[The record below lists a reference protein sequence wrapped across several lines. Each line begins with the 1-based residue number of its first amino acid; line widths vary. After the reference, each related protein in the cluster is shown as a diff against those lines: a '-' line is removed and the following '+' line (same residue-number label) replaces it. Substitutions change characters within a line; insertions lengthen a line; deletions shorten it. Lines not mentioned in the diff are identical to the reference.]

1 VADTIST
8 SGISPGQIIKSEQ
21 VLRIIYAL
29 NGVSGSTILMS
40 GSLGVTGSAEFL
52 SPVRLYSGATGS
64 LEGTSSWA
72 VTASYALN
80 ASGADTGSL
89 LITASFSNPVIT
101 FTKGDNSVFLVDLT
115 DLVPATASLALTAS
129 YFSGSIS
136 NAISASYALTAS
148 YFAGGVVTFP
158 YTGSAI
164 ISGSLS
170 VTGSTNVTGSLY
182 VNGLLIG
189 ADTGAQLG
197 IWRYTSSL
205 STGVDP
211 GNGYFKLNA
220 AWSSSPTSASF
231 DNFAYNPNVSF
242 SGYLDNL
249 TAGTIIKLVSLAEP
263 GAYKLLQITTVAPPE
278 SGYESYGVIQL
289 TGAGNDPNEGDQFA
303 FIPVG
308 SPGVGFDTIYNA
320 GPGRVILSDGSSN
333 AATASSNIVYNN
345 DTLSIT
351 GSTVFT
357 SGTGTTD
364 ILLIKSGSTTFF
376 NVKADSTT
384 DIYSNQFYVRDL
396 TTQQPVLTVSESIVQ
411 FATQSTAPVGS
422 TQAGTIWFTS
432 ESFYVGLE

>member
-1 VADTIST
+1 MADTIST

-278 SGYESYGVIQL
+278 SGYESYGVTQL
-289 TGAGNDPNEGDQFA
+289 TSAGNDPNEGDQFA

-320 GPGRVILSDGSSN
+320 GPGRVILSDGSPN

>member
-1 VADTIST
+1 
-8 SGISPGQIIKSEQ
+8 
-21 VLRIIYAL
+21 
-29 NGVSGSTILMS
+29 M
-40 GSLGVTGSAEFL
+40 
-52 SPVRLYSGATGS
+52 
-64 LEGTSSWA
+64 
-72 VTASYALN
+72 
-80 ASGADTGSL
+80 
-89 LITASFSNPVIT
+89 
-101 FTKGDNSVFLVDLT
+101 
-115 DLVPATASLALTAS
+115 
-129 YFSGSIS
+129 
-136 NAISASYALTAS
+136 
-148 YFAGGVVTFP
+148 
-158 YTGSAI
+158 
-164 ISGSLS
+164 
-170 VTGSTNVTGSLY
+170 
-182 VNGLLIG
+182 LIG

>member
-1 VADTIST
+1 MADTIST